1 MINMSV
7 GQNYRIHLRR
17 GKIGEILID
26 MPCLLPPPLIHAAIQ
41 KNPAPVH
48 LQQMLGSRRRSRCAA
63 KMNFH

>member
-26 MPCLLPPPLIHAAIQ
+26 MPCT
-41 KNPAPVH
+41 
-48 LQQMLGSRRRSRCAA
+48 SRRP
-63 KMNFH
+63 